1 VWCNAGDHV
10 AHVTANAEEVDVGLV
25 AVDAEAA
32 APSNGISGV
41 CGSNERLRGHAAGVE
56 AVSAHSIPLDEH
68 DTRAHL
74 CCAGRYGQPARACPD
89 HTQINFEN
97 V

>member
-1 VWCNAGDHV
+1 MS
-10 AHVTANAEEVDVGLV
+10 GLV
-25 AVDAEAA
+25 AVDSEAA

-56 AVSAHSIPLDEH
+56 AVSTHAIPLDEH

-74 CCAGRYGQPARACPD
+74 RCAGRYRQSARACPY
-89 HTQINFEN
+89 HAQISFKD
-97 V
+97 VRHGAASL